1 MGMERWL
8 KEYPFGGDGE
18 VSQIALSGSRRG
30 THCETSQYRFVGD
43 VGLMTGQVTACG
55 LLGNW
60 YESLPVVE
68 WGTGTSHCLWLSGER
83 VRVTACGL
91 VGNGY
96 ESLPVVYWGTGASH
110 CL

>member
-30 THCETSQYRFVGD
+30 SHCETSQYRFVGD

-55 LLGNW
+55 LLGNG
-60 YESLPVVE
+60 YESLPVVY